1 MPFWALDKSMVD
13 SNPLGHPMKVKFYM
27 GKLSKAMIDTID
39 EISQTTM
46 QKVSK
51 RYPKWQSQEVL
62 NKSNKGSDG
71 YIVDFGYRNEAA
83 WELNKMMKG
92 QQAQTVTGI
101 YTLDVKA
108 HKRRVKS
115 KRGRDRIVNVKAHTK
130 EYVGLKPVKIN
141 ENWRIVNRLPE
152 IRPKNPLITTT
163 YESVRPNKF
172 VQIFKKYLQNTIR
185 NGRVL

>member
-13 SNPLGHPMKVKFYM
+13 SNPLGHPMKVKFFSK
-27 GKLSKAMIDTID
+27 KLTNALTATID
-39 EISQTTM
+39 EISQMTM

-51 RYPKWQSQEVL
+51 RYPKWQTQEVL
-62 NKSNKGSDG
+62 KTSKQGADG
-71 YIVDFGYRNEAA
+71 YIVDFGYQNDAA
-83 WELNKMMKG
+83 KELRRMSIG
-92 QQAQTVTGI
+92 QKAHTVTGI